1 VAHPLDPVDWR
12 LLRVLSEGPRIGMLE
27 LSRRAGVARG
37 TAQAHVD
44 RLVASG
50 VITSFGPHL
59 DLKAMGYGVLAFTTI
74 DIAQGRLGDVVAHL
88 QEIPEVL
95 EAHATT
101 GADDLHCRVVA
112 RSNDHLQ
119 EVLNRIL
126 EVQGINRTT
135 TVIALTEQIPYRLT
149 ALVDAASPERPPRRT
164 RKVAAPAGAAE
175 ADGATTARTKGRTR
189 TRPVG

>member
-1 VAHPLDPVDWR
+1 VAEALDAVDWR

-27 LSRRAGVARG
+27 LSRRAQVARG

-44 RLVASG
+44 RLIAAG

-59 DLKAMGYGVLAFTTI
+59 DLRVMGYGVLAFVTI
-74 DIAQGRLGDVVAHL
+74 DIAQGRLGDVVEHL
-88 QEIPEVL
+88 REIPEVL

-101 GADDLHCRVVA
+101 GPDDLLCRVVA

-126 EVQGINRTT
+126 EVQGISRTT
-135 TVIALTEQIPYRLT
+135 TAIALTEQIPYRLT
-149 ALVDAASPERPPRRT
+149 PLVDAASPERPVRRT
-164 RKVAAPAGAAE
+164 RKNASANPAR
-175 ADGATTARTKGRTR
+175 DD
-189 TRPVG
+189 

>member
-1 VAHPLDPVDWR
+1 MTDSLEPVDWR

-27 LSRRAGVARG
+27 LSRQAHVARG

-59 DLKAMGYGVLAFTTI
+59 DLKAMGYGVLAFTHL
-74 DIAQGRLGDVVAHL
+74 DIAQGRLEDVVAHL
-88 QEIPEVL
+88 KEIPEVL

-119 EVLNRIL
+119 EILNRIL

-135 TVIALTEQIPYRLT
+135 TVIALSEQIPFRLT
-149 ALVDAASPERPPRRT
+149 PLLEAASPQAAARRP
-164 RKVAAPAGAAE
+164 RKAASG
-175 ADGATTARTKGRTR
+175 GRGR
-189 TRPVG
+189 